1 MKAYLRKDGRYECR
15 IQFTVTGIRVRKSF
29 YGRTT
34 EEAVNK
40 AMIYVFVNEKV
51 YQLLTKKYTTFASEF
66 VYHFGTHVSAANKKI
81 VTEALLTGREM
92 VLPLIMS
99 RSPLAEKNMNPTCK
113 PFLFHD
119 KIAVQQFGGFCS

>member
-1 MKAYLRKDGRYECR
+1 MCLLVIDSKL
-15 IQFTVTGIRVRKSF
+15 T
-29 YGRTT
+29 
-34 EEAVNK
+34 
-40 AMIYVFVNEKV
+40 VFVNEKV

>member
-1 MKAYLRKDGRYECR
+1 MIEDGL
-15 IQFTVTGIRVRKSF
+15 
-29 YGRTT
+29 
-34 EEAVNK
+34 
-40 AMIYVFVNEKV
+40 FVNEKV

-99 RSPLAEKNMNPTCK
+99 RSPPYGKEYEPDL
-113 PFLFHD
+113 
-119 KIAVQQFGGFCS
+119 

>member
-1 MKAYLRKDGRYECR
+1 
-15 IQFTVTGIRVRKSF
+15 
-29 YGRTT
+29 
-34 EEAVNK
+34 
-40 AMIYVFVNEKV
+40 MIYYKQVMIMKQKYIITAEDSAKIKEYRKQVVFVNEKV

>member
-1 MKAYLRKDGRYECR
+1 MNLLLILITNKNG
-15 IQFTVTGIRVRKSF
+15 
-29 YGRTT
+29 TT
-34 EEAVNK
+34 T
-40 AMIYVFVNEKV
+40 ITVFVNEKV

-66 VYHFGTHVSAANKKI
+66 VYHFDTHVSAANKKI

>member
-1 MKAYLRKDGRYECR
+1 MIDG
-15 IQFTVTGIRVRKSF
+15 
-29 YGRTT
+29 
-34 EEAVNK
+34 
-40 AMIYVFVNEKV
+40 VFVNEKV

-66 VYHFGTHVSAANKKI
+66 VYHFGTHVSAANKRI

-99 RSPLAEKNMNPTCK
+99 RSPLAEKNMNLTCK